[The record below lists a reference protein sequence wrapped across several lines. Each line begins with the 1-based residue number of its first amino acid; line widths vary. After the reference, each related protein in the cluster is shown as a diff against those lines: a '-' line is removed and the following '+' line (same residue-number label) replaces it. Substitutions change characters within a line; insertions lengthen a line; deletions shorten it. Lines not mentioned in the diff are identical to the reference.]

1 MGFISV
7 ITGIL
12 SWIQVG
18 LGQAPIS
25 ATTLY
30 HGAVLVDKATTE
42 DFRGTWSAEIQE
54 QGIKTVKSFIMQVE
68 DNRTT
73 KGHVIEVK
81 DSR

>member
-30 HGAVLVDKATTE
+30 HGAVLVDKASTE
-42 DFRGTWSAEIQE
+42 DFRGTWSAELQERGIQT
-54 QGIKTVKSFIMQVE
+54 IKGF
-68 DNRTT
+68 
-73 KGHVIEVK
+73 VIKEENK
-81 DSR
+81 DDL

>member
-30 HGAVLVDKATTE
+30 HGAVLVDKASTE
-42 DFRGTWSAEIQE
+42 DFKGTWSAEIQE
-54 QGIKTVKSFIMQVE
+54 QGIKTI
-68 DNRTT
+68 
-73 KGHVIEVK
+73 KGFVIKEENK
-81 DSR
+81 DDL

>member
-1 MGFISV
+1 MDIFSIV
-7 ITGIL
+7 AGIL
-12 SWIQVG
+12 SWLQVG
-18 LGQAPIS
+18 MGQAPIS

-42 DFRGTWSAEIQE
+42 DFKGTWSAELQE

-68 DNRTT
+68 DTRTT
-73 KGHVIEVK
+73 KGYIIEVK